1 MMYIS
6 AYKAYLLEM
15 YGFQD
20 VEKIPRVVQLGYENV
35 TTVIAT
41 LLCEPRHFIQ
51 KLLKF
56 RVRRLQDQIFENP
69 ASVRHFV
76 LKRARRLELVL
87 GSHAL
92 NRTA

>member
-1 MMYIS
+1 MYS
-6 AYKAYLLEM
+6 
-15 YGFQD
+15 FQD

-51 KLLKF
+51 RLLKEGF
-56 RVRRLQDQIFENP
+56 RIRRLQDQIFENP

-76 LKRARRLELVL
+76 LKHARRLELVL